1 MGALWKQSRDRAA
14 RRRHARALSRIRAGR
29 AGPGRAGTAPADDDG
44 VPAEVRGPTDRRRV
58 ADRRSSPAHR
68 IERGA
73 GRRDAPRRD
82 RVGRAGTSPD
92 TPRARADDHASAP
105 RSSRRARPA
114 AVELVDR
121 VSRFACVL
129 VEHFDAAA
137 VERCEP
143 ALRER
148 PLAILRARVGDQNAG
163 SESVPTGHRNSAPA
177 AKIMTTLEANAAAR
191 EQGVRPGMTETEA
204 RTRCPMLL
212 TRPWVEEYVASAR
225 HALLEAALAVSPR
238 IEDGGAGLVYV
249 DTVGLERLIGDPA
262 AIGRRLVHQVRA
274 IGLVPRVGLA
284 ASRTAARMAAATGS
298 GAVTVIPPGRE
309 RATLAKVSI
318 AALDLAPD
326 LAATFGRWGIRLLD
340 ELAALP
346 REGLAMR
353 LGPPGLRAHDLALG
367 LDRDPFRP
375 WTPPP
380 FWEEAQGLEWEIDSL
395 GVLAG
400 VLETVLERLCR
411 RLAAVA
417 LVADA
422 LEIRLGLASGGHHA
436 RDVSLAYPMSEVKP
450 MLTLAVLDLEA
461 HPPPAAVI
469 RVAISAH
476 PIRTQAGQGGLWQ
489 PLAPAPRDLVTVLA
503 RLAALVGADNLGS
516 PVLVDSHRAD
526 AFTMLAFSPPAEP
539 ASADRRRREAVP
551 RQDDVLQPPPAQ
563 RRQRLALRRMRPA
576 RRVAVETAGE
586 RPARGDRFTGHWYLD
601 GVYD

>member
-1 MGALWKQSRDRAA
+1 
-14 RRRHARALSRIRAGR
+14 
-29 AGPGRAGTAPADDDG
+29 
-44 VPAEVRGPTDRRRV
+44 
-58 ADRRSSPAHR
+58 
-68 IERGA
+68 
-73 GRRDAPRRD
+73 
-82 RVGRAGTSPD
+82 
-92 TPRARADDHASAP
+92 
-105 RSSRRARPA
+105 
-114 AVELVDR
+114 VER

-137 VERCEP
+137 VERCAP

-148 PLAILRARVGDQNAG
+148 PLAILNPSIDRPNVGREG
-163 SESVPTGHRNSAPA
+163 APA
-177 AKIMTTLEANAAAR
+177 AKIMTTIEANTAAR

-204 RTRCPMLL
+204 RARCPMLL

-238 IEDGGAGLVYV
+238 IEDGGAGLAYV

-262 AIGRRLVHQVRA
+262 SIGRRLVHQVRA
-274 IGLVPRVGLA
+274 IGLIPRVGLA

-298 GAVTVIPPGRE
+298 GAVTVIPSGRE
-309 RATLAKVSI
+309 RAILAKTPI
-318 AALDLAPD
+318 TTLDLAPD
-326 LAATFGRWGIRLLD
+326 LAATLSRWGVRTLG

-346 REGLAMR
+346 REGLATR

-400 VLETVLERLCR
+400 VLEIVLERLCR
-411 RLAAVA
+411 RLAGVA

-436 RDVSLAYPMSEVKP
+436 RDIALAYPMSEVKP

-461 HPPPAAVI
+461 HPPPAAVT

-489 PLAPAPRDLVTVLA
+489 PPAPAPRDLVTVLA

-516 PVLVDSHRAD
+516 PVLVDSHRSD
-526 AFTMLAFSPPAEP
+526 AFTMLAFSPPSEP
-539 ASADRRRREAVP
+539 ASPDRGRRGGVSR
-551 RQDDVLQPPPAQ
+551 RQDSRALDDPARLPGVLQHPPA
-563 RRQRLALRRMRPA
+563 RRGQQLALRRMRPA
-576 RRVAVETAGE
+576 RRVEVETVGE
-586 RPARGDRFTGHWYLD
+586 RPVRVKARLVIASAGPWRASGEWWDLQAWARDEWDVVLGDGALCRIARDRLAGHWYLD
-601 GVYD
+601 GFYD

>member
-1 MGALWKQSRDRAA
+1 M
-14 RRRHARALSRIRAGR
+14 
-29 AGPGRAGTAPADDDG
+29 
-44 VPAEVRGPTDRRRV
+44 
-58 ADRRSSPAHR
+58 
-68 IERGA
+68 
-73 GRRDAPRRD
+73 
-82 RVGRAGTSPD
+82 
-92 TPRARADDHASAP
+92 
-105 RSSRRARPA
+105 
-114 AVELVDR
+114 
-121 VSRFACVL
+121 SRFACVL

-137 VERCEP
+137 IERCEP

-148 PLAILRARVGDQNAG
+148 PLVILNPRADRPNVGGEGGQTA
-163 SESVPTGHRNSAPA
+163 R
-177 AKIMTTLEANAAAR
+177 IMTTIEANTAAR

-204 RTRCPMLL
+204 RARCPMLL

-238 IEDGGAGLVYV
+238 IEDGGAGLAYV

-274 IGLVPRVGLA
+274 IGLIPRVGLA
-284 ASRTAARMAAATGS
+284 ASRTAARMAAVNGS
-298 GAVTVIPPGRE
+298 GAVTIIPPGRE
-309 RATLAKVSI
+309 RAALAKVSI
-318 AALDLAPD
+318 TTLDLAPD
-326 LAATFGRWGIRLLD
+326 LAATLGRWGVGTLG
-340 ELAALP
+340 ELAALS
-346 REGLAMR
+346 REGLAAR

-411 RLAAVA
+411 RLAAVS
-417 LVADA
+417 LVADS

-461 HPPPAAVI
+461 HPPPAAVT

-476 PIRTQAGQGGLWQ
+476 PIRTPAGQGGLWQ
-489 PLAPAPRDLVTVLA
+489 PPAPAPRNLVTVLA

-516 PVLVDSHRAD
+516 PVLVDSHRSD
-526 AFTMLAFSPPAEP
+526 AFTMLAFSPPSDHAARGDSP
-539 ASADRRRREAVP
+539 QAG
-551 RQDDVLQPPPAQ
+551 
-563 RRQRLALRRMRPA
+563 QRLALRRMRPA
-576 RRVAVETAGE
+576 RRVEVETVDE
-586 RPARGDRFTGHWYLD
+586 RPVRVEARLVIASAGPWRASGEWWDREAWARDEWDVVLGDGALCRVARDRLAGHWYLD
-601 GVYD
+601 GFYD

>member
-1 MGALWKQSRDRAA
+1 MSRRRRGPRRDGGARRYRGNLRPGLGGAGGARPAPSFVGALWKQSRDRAA

-82 RVGRAGTSPD
+82 RLGRAGTDPH
-92 TPRARADDHASAP
+92 TPHACADDHASAP
-105 RSSRRARPA
+105 RSPRRARTA
-114 AVELVDR
+114 AVELVER

-148 PLAILRARVGDQNAG
+148 PLAILRARVGDQNTG
-163 SESVPTGHRNSAPA
+163 SGGVPTGHSNSAPA
-177 AKIMTTLEANAAAR
+177 AKIMTTIEANAAAR

-249 DTVGLERLIGDPA
+249 DTVGLDRLIGEPA
-262 AIGRRLVHQVRA
+262 AIARRLVHQVRA
-274 IGLVPRVGLA
+274 
-284 ASRTAARMAAATGS
+284 
-298 GAVTVIPPGRE
+298 
-309 RATLAKVSI
+309 
-318 AALDLAPD
+318 
-326 LAATFGRWGIRLLD
+326 
-340 ELAALP
+340 
-346 REGLAMR
+346 
-353 LGPPGLRAHDLALG
+353 
-367 LDRDPFRP
+367 
-375 WTPPP
+375 
-380 FWEEAQGLEWEIDSL
+380 L

-469 RVAISAH
+469 RVAIIAH
-476 PIRTQAGQGGLWQ
+476 PIRMPAGQGGLWQ
-489 PLAPAPRDLVTVLA
+489 PPAPAPRDLVTVLA

-539 ASADRRRREAVP
+539 ASVDRRRREAVP

-586 RPARGDRFTGHWYLD
+586 RPARVEARLVIASAGPWRASGEWWDREAWALDEWDVVLADGALCRLARDRFTGHWYLD
-601 GVYD
+601 GFYD

>member
-1 MGALWKQSRDRAA
+1 M
-14 RRRHARALSRIRAGR
+14 
-29 AGPGRAGTAPADDDG
+29 
-44 VPAEVRGPTDRRRV
+44 
-58 ADRRSSPAHR
+58 
-68 IERGA
+68 
-73 GRRDAPRRD
+73 
-82 RVGRAGTSPD
+82 
-92 TPRARADDHASAP
+92 
-105 RSSRRARPA
+105 
-114 AVELVDR
+114 
-121 VSRFACVL
+121 SRFACVL

-380 FWEEAQGLEWEIDSL
+380 FWEKPRGSSGRSIRSESSPVCSRPCSSGS
-395 GVLAG
+395 AG
-400 VLETVLERLCR
+400 ASR
-411 RLAAVA
+411 RS
-417 LVADA
+417 
-422 LEIRLGLASGGHHA
+422 RSSPTRSRSGWG
-436 RDVSLAYPMSEVKP
+436 S
-450 MLTLAVLDLEA
+450 
-461 HPPPAAVI
+461 PPAAI
-469 RVAISAH
+469 MRGTSRS
-476 PIRTQAGQGGLWQ
+476 RT
-489 PLAPAPRDLVTVLA
+489 R
-503 RLAALVGADNLGS
+503 
-516 PVLVDSHRAD
+516 
-526 AFTMLAFSPPAEP
+526 
-539 ASADRRRREAVP
+539 
-551 RQDDVLQPPPAQ
+551 
-563 RRQRLALRRMRPA
+563 
-576 RRVAVETAGE
+576 
-586 RPARGDRFTGHWYLD
+586 
-601 GVYD
+601 

>member
-1 MGALWKQSRDRAA
+1 
-14 RRRHARALSRIRAGR
+14 
-29 AGPGRAGTAPADDDG
+29 
-44 VPAEVRGPTDRRRV
+44 
-58 ADRRSSPAHR
+58 
-68 IERGA
+68 
-73 GRRDAPRRD
+73 
-82 RVGRAGTSPD
+82 
-92 TPRARADDHASAP
+92 
-105 RSSRRARPA
+105 
-114 AVELVDR
+114 

-148 PLAILRARVGDQNAG
+148 PLAILNPSVDQPNVGR
-163 SESVPTGHRNSAPA
+163 ESAPTSNRNGALA
-177 AKIMTTLEANAAAR
+177 ARIMTTIEANAAAR

-212 TRPWVEEYVASAR
+212 TRPWVEEHTASAR

-238 IEDGGAGLVYV
+238 IEDGGAGVAYL

-274 IGLVPRVGLA
+274 IGLIPRVGLA

-309 RATLAKVSI
+309 RATLAKVPI
-318 AALDLAPD
+318 AVLDLAPD
-326 LAATFGRWGIRLLD
+326 LAATFGRWGVRTLG

-411 RLAAVA
+411 RLAAVG
-417 LVADA
+417 LVADV
-422 LEIRLGLASGGHHA
+422 LEVRLGLASGGHHA

-450 MLTLAVLDLEA
+450 MLTLAILDLEA

-476 PIRTQAGQGGLWQ
+476 PIRTQVGQGGLWQ
-489 PLAPAPRDLVTVLA
+489 PPAPAPRDLVTVLA

-526 AFTMLAFSPPAEP
+526 AFTMLAFSPPTEP
-539 ASADRRRREAVP
+539 AASERRRRGAP
-551 RQDDVLQPPPAQ
+551 QRDDIPPPPPAP
-563 RRQRLALRRMRPA
+563 RRLALRRMRPA
-576 RRVAVETAGE
+576 RRVQVETAGE
-586 RPARGDRFTGHWYLD
+586 RPARVEAWLVIASAGPWRASGEWWDQQAWARDEWDVVLGDGALCRIARDRLTGHWYLD
-601 GVYD
+601 GFYD

>member
-1 MGALWKQSRDRAA
+1 M
-14 RRRHARALSRIRAGR
+14 
-29 AGPGRAGTAPADDDG
+29 
-44 VPAEVRGPTDRRRV
+44 
-58 ADRRSSPAHR
+58 
-68 IERGA
+68 
-73 GRRDAPRRD
+73 
-82 RVGRAGTSPD
+82 
-92 TPRARADDHASAP
+92 
-105 RSSRRARPA
+105 
-114 AVELVDR
+114 
-121 VSRFACVL
+121 SRFACVL

-469 RVAISAH
+469 RVAIIAH
-476 PIRTQAGQGGLWQ
+476 PIRMPAGQGGLWQ
-489 PLAPAPRDLVTVLA
+489 PPAPAPRDLVTVLA

-586 RPARGDRFTGHWYLD
+586 RPARVEARLVIASAGPWRASGEWWDREAWALDEWDVVLADGALCRLARDRFTGHWYLD

>member
-1 MGALWKQSRDRAA
+1 
-14 RRRHARALSRIRAGR
+14 
-29 AGPGRAGTAPADDDG
+29 
-44 VPAEVRGPTDRRRV
+44 
-58 ADRRSSPAHR
+58 
-68 IERGA
+68 
-73 GRRDAPRRD
+73 
-82 RVGRAGTSPD
+82 
-92 TPRARADDHASAP
+92 
-105 RSSRRARPA
+105 
-114 AVELVDR
+114 VDR

-148 PLAILRARVGDQNAG
+148 PLAILNPSVDRPTVGRDGAPTSGSDAAARIMRA
-163 SESVPTGHRNSAPA
+163 
-177 AKIMTTLEANAAAR
+177 IEANAAAR

-204 RTRCPMLL
+204 RSRCPILL
-212 TRPWVEEYVASAR
+212 TRPWIEEHTASAR

-238 IEDGGAGLVYV
+238 IEDGGAGLVYI
-249 DTVGLERLIGDPA
+249 DTFGLERLIGDPA
-262 AIGRRLVHQVRA
+262 AIGRRLVHQTRA
-274 IGLVPRVGLA
+274 IGLIPRVGLA
-284 ASRTAARMAAATGS
+284 ASRTAARIAASTGS
-298 GAVTVIPPGRE
+298 VAVTVIPPGRE
-309 RATLAKVSI
+309 RATLARVPI
-318 AALDLAPD
+318 ASVELAPD
-326 LAATFGRWGIRLLD
+326 LAATFYRWGVRTLG

-367 LDRDPFRP
+367 LDHDPFRP

-411 RLAAVA
+411 RLTAVA
-417 LVADA
+417 LVADS

-476 PIRTQAGQGGLWQ
+476 PIRTRAGQGGLWQ
-489 PLAPAPRDLVTVLA
+489 PPAPAPRDLVTVLA

-516 PVLVDSHRAD
+516 PVVVDSHRAD
-526 AFTMLAFSPPAEP
+526 AFTMLAFSPPTESA
-539 ASADRRRREAVP
+539 ASERRRRGAA
-551 RQDDVLQPPPAQ
+551 RSQHDVLQQPPVAL
-563 RRQRLALRRMRPA
+563 RQRLALRRMRPP
-576 RRVAVETAGE
+576 RRLVVETVGECPSRVEARFVIASAGPWRASGE
-586 RPARGDRFTGHWYLD
+586 WWDLQAWARDEWDVVLGDGTLCRLARDRLTGHWYLD
-601 GVYD
+601 GFYD

>member
-1 MGALWKQSRDRAA
+1 
-14 RRRHARALSRIRAGR
+14 
-29 AGPGRAGTAPADDDG
+29 
-44 VPAEVRGPTDRRRV
+44 
-58 ADRRSSPAHR
+58 
-68 IERGA
+68 
-73 GRRDAPRRD
+73 
-82 RVGRAGTSPD
+82 
-92 TPRARADDHASAP
+92 
-105 RSSRRARPA
+105 
-114 AVELVDR
+114 VER

-148 PLAILRARVGDQNAG
+148 PLAILNSGLDRPNVGREGAATAQRD
-163 SESVPTGHRNSAPA
+163 SAPA
-177 AKIMTTLEANAAAR
+177 KVMTTIEANAAAR

-212 TRPWVEEYVASAR
+212 TRPWAEEYVASAR

-238 IEDGGAGLVYV
+238 IEDGGAGLAYL

-298 GAVTVIPPGRE
+298 GAVTVISRGRE
-309 RATLAKVSI
+309 RAMLAKVPV

-326 LAATFGRWGIRLLD
+326 LVMTFSRWGVRTLG
-340 ELAALP
+340 ELASLP

-469 RVAISAH
+469 RVSISAH

-489 PLAPAPRDLVTVLA
+489 PPAPAPRDLVTVLA

-526 AFTMLAFSPPAEP
+526 AFTMLAFSPPTEP
-539 ASADRRRREAVP
+539 ASSDRRRRGVGQRP
-551 RQDDVLQPPPAQ
+551 DDVPQHAAAQ
-563 RRQRLALRRMRPA
+563 REQRLALRRMRPA
-576 RRVAVETAGE
+576 RRMEVETVGE
-586 RPARGDRFTGHWYLD
+586 RPARVEARLVIASAGPWRASGEWWDRQAWARDEWDVVLGDGAICRLARDRLTGHWYLD
-601 GVYD
+601 GFYD

>member
-1 MGALWKQSRDRAA
+1 MDESLAPIRGEITEIVGGLSSGRTSHLLACLGA
-14 RRRHARALSRIRAGR
+14 
-29 AGPGRAGTAPADDDG
+29 
-44 VPAEVRGPTDRRRV
+44 V
-58 ADRRSSPAHR
+58 
-68 IERGA
+68 
-73 GRRDAPRRD
+73 
-82 RVGRAGTSPD
+82 VGRGET
-92 TPRARADDHASAP
+92 
-105 RSSRRARPA
+105 A
-114 AVELVDR
+114 ALVDT
-121 VSRFACVL
+121 
-129 VEHFDAAA
+129 EETFDPGSAAQA
-137 VERCEP
+137 GIDLRRLLWVRCGSNREV

-148 PLAILRARVGDQNAG
+148 PLAILNPRVDRPNVGGAGAPTAR
-163 SESVPTGHRNSAPA
+163 
-177 AKIMTTLEANAAAR
+177 IMTTLEANAAAR

-204 RTRCPMLL
+204 RARCPMLL
-212 TRPWVEEYVASAR
+212 TRPWVEEYAASAR

-238 IEDGGAGLVYV
+238 IEDGGAGLAYL

-309 RATLAKVSI
+309 RAMLAKVPI

-326 LAATFGRWGIRLLD
+326 LAVTFGRWGVRTLG
-340 ELAALP
+340 EVAALP

-380 FWEEAQGLEWEIDSL
+380 FWEEVQGLEWEIDSL

-450 MLTLAVLDLEA
+450 MLTLVALDLEA
-461 HPPPAAVI
+461 HPPPAAVT

-489 PLAPAPRDLVTVLA
+489 PPAPVPRDLVTVLA

-516 PVLVDSHRAD
+516 PVLVDSHRPD
-526 AFTMLAFSPPAEP
+526 AFTMLAFSPPTEP
-539 ASADRRRREAVP
+539 AGSDPRQRGGSSPRREAFTLDDSARPHAV
-551 RQDDVLQPPPAQ
+551 RQGPPSQ
-563 RRQRLALRRMRPA
+563 RGPRLALRRIRPA
-576 RRVAVETAGE
+576 RHVEVETVGE
-586 RPARGDRFTGHWYLD
+586 RPARVEARLVMASAGPWRASGEWWDLKAWARDEWDVALGDGSLCRLTRDRLGGHWYLD
-601 GVYD
+601 GFYD